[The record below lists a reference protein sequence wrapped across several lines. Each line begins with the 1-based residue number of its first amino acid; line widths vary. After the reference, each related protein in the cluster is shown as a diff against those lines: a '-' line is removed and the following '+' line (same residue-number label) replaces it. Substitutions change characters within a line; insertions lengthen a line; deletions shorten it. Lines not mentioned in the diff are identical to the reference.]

1 MPDGNRKRYFVAV
14 NHGLIQEIR
23 NDSNEYEV
31 LLSGEELTV
40 LQDLLNEL
48 SRGDEYA
55 FRRAFVPYKSADH
68 DDAAEQFDDA
78 TIRVFQYLHDHGT
91 AETRLQIEGLNVLQK
106 LEHTGYEDEG
116 YGDGSPTN
124 K

>member
-14 NHGLIQEIR
+14 NHGLIQETR

-31 LLSGEELTV
+31 LVSGDELTV

-48 SRGDEYA
+48 SRGDDYA

-68 DDAAEQFDDA
+68 DEAAEQFDDA

-91 AETRLQIEGLNVLQK
+91 EETRRQIEGLNVLQK

-116 YGDGSPTN
+116 YGEGSPTN

>member
-14 NHGLIQEIR
+14 NHGLIQETR

-31 LLSGEELTV
+31 LLSGDELTV

-48 SRGDEYA
+48 SRGDDYA

-68 DDAAEQFDDA
+68 DEAAEQFDDA

-91 AETRLQIEGLNVLQK
+91 EETRRQIEGLNVLQK

-116 YGDGSPTN
+116 YGEGSPTN